1 MAQPDSN
8 DVYVNALL
16 TNLSIGYSNR
26 EYVADRVLPPLPV
39 EQQSGII
46 PSYNRG
52 DWLRSQA
59 IERAP
64 GTVAHRSGWRTD
76 LTDTYFARNYALGK
90 GIPREVAMNARAPF
104 DMDRDATRFVTE
116 QLMLRREKIFAAAAM
131 ATGVWGTDKTGTT
144 DFVKWSDY
152 AGSDPIGDIRDGRRT
167 VRQATGRA
175 ANVACC
181 GEIVFDA
188 LQDHPDI
195 LDRIKGAASPGNPA
209 IVTEGLLAA
218 LFRLE
223 DFVVASAI
231 EVTSKEGQ
239 STITTADVID
249 DDMLLVYRTRAP
261 SLFEPSAGY
270 QIYWRPA
277 TGGGMQFIRQYAE
290 GPQMQTVVEGHAYTQ
305 TKVTSSISGY
315 FFADAVD

>member
-1 MAQPDSN
+1 MPQPDSN

-16 TNLSIGYSNR
+16 TNMSIGYSNL
-26 EYVADRVLPPLPV
+26 EYVADRIAPPLPV

-46 PSYNRG
+46 PKYDRG

-59 IERAP
+59 VARAP
-64 GTVAHRSGWRTD
+64 GTIANRSGWRTD
-76 LTDTYFARNYALGK
+76 LTATYFATNYALGK
-90 GIPREVAMNARAPF
+90 GIPREVALNARAPF

-116 QLMLRREKIFAAAAM
+116 QLMLRREKLFAANMM
-131 ATGVWGTDKTGTT
+131 ATGKWGTDKTGTT

-152 AGSDPIGDIRDGRRT
+152 AGSDPINDIRDGRRT
-167 VRQATGRA
+167 IRQATGKP
-175 ANVACC
+175 ANVAAC

-231 EVTSKEGQ
+231 EVTSVEAQ
-239 STITTADVID
+239 TVVAADVID
-249 DDMLLVYRTRAP
+249 DDMLLVYRPRTA
-261 SLFEPSAGY
+261 SLFEPSGGY
-270 QIYWRPA
+270 GIYWRPA
-277 TGGGMQFIRQYAE
+277 IGGGMQFIRQYAE
-290 GPQMQTVVEGHAYTQ
+290 GPQMQTVVEGHTYVDY
-305 TKVTSSISGY
+305 KITSSVSGY